1 MAASINHQFFFPHPP
16 EIVWEYLTNA
26 ELMEQWLM
34 KNDFQPIIGH
44 DFQFKTNPIPSLNF
58 DGIVYCRV
66 LEIVPFKKLSYSW
79 NSGSGDGKI
88 TIESVVE
95 WKLEQ
100 KDQGT
105 QLFLLHSGF
114 SETENVNMYNALTDG
129 WLKNLHKIA
138 DRINTRVNGT
148 TNT

>member
-66 LEIVPFKKLSYSW
+66 LEMVPFKKLSYSW

-105 QLFLLHSGF
+105 QLSLLHSGF

-129 WLKNLHKIA
+129 WLKNLQKIA